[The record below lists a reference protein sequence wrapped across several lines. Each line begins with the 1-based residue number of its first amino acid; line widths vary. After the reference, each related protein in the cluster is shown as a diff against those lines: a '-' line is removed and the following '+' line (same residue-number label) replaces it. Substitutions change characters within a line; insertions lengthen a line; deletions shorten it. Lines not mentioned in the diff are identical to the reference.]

1 MEDSG
6 FLEDMEVFYGHIVGN
21 MEMKLT
27 ITTKKKSGEWE
38 MDGNG
43 GYPMGYTSTI

>member
-6 FLEDMEVFYGHIVGN
+6 FMWFLEDMEVFYGHIVGN
-21 MEMKLT
+21 EANNQYA
-27 ITTKKKSGEWE
+27 KKSGEWE

-43 GYPMGYTSTI
+43 GYPMGYTI